1 MAPTI
6 PTCRLLLGIAALA
19 LSGAAA
25 HAAAEAPTDLYW
37 HGQRA
42 EIARQDEEAI
52 AAYRRLLSRLPD
64 SAVASSRLFD
74 AALRTGNI
82 AEALRAQRAAVL
94 AGSADGDAQLLFFVE
109 AFRGRKW
116 DVASN
121 VITQLER
128 EGDFAFM
135 VPVMKG
141 LLEQRQTR
149 SGGLD
154 LDDLRESPLAA
165 FYADDQLIYADLVAG
180 RLKQAQMRLR
190 AFRGFDEPHGR
201 ALGLY
206 AIAAMKTG
214 GEDDFAAA
222 LERQIGVEP
231 DHPQAGPVTPEIGL
245 AAQFSRLAHA
255 LAEQKQPEKGLYFA
269 RLAYWVA
276 PTDDAAKLVLAEIL
290 AKQGAVDAAQA
301 MLASITESSAFWMAA
316 VGVKLEITADPA
328 KALAVATA
336 ASTARPAAQ
345 NLKLFR
351 ARALEQTGDR
361 SAAIAIYRELTA
373 PAGNGGGLRPRAYV
387 YLMLASAL
395 DAQGQWPDA
404 RAALEQ
410 ALQIEPANPQTLN
423 YLGYSLLERRE
434 DIARG
439 FALVSRAHQLAPQSA
454 AIADSLGW
462 AYFLTGDIEKAIP
475 LLEAAAQAEGGDVAI
490 NEHLGDAYWRVG
502 RRIEARFAWRAAAV
516 QASGAASDRLTR
528 KIDLG
533 WSEEVAAP

>member
-1 MAPTI
+1 
-6 PTCRLLLGIAALA
+6 LA

-25 HAAAEAPTDLYW
+25 HAAAETSTDLYW

-42 EIARQDEEAI
+42 EIARHDEEAI

-109 AFRGRKW
+109 AFRARKW
-116 DVASN
+116 DVATN
-121 VITQLER
+121 VIAQLER

-201 ALGLY
+201 ALALY

-214 GEDDFAAA
+214 GEADFAAA
-222 LERQIGVEP
+222 LERQIGVEA
-231 DHPQAGPVTPEIGL
+231 DHPQAGPVTPEIAL

-276 PTDDAAKLVLAEIL
+276 PTDDAAKLALAEML

-301 MLASITESSAFWMAA
+301 MLTSITESSAFWMAA

-336 ASTARPAAQ
+336 ASTARPDAK

-351 ARALEQTGDR
+351 ARALEQAGDR
-361 SAAIAIYRELTA
+361 AAAIAIYRDLTA
-373 PAGNGGGLRPRAYV
+373 PAGNEGGLRPRAYV

-410 ALQIEPANPQTLN
+410 ALQIEPANPQALN

-462 AYFLTGDIEKAIP
+462 AYFLTGDVEKAIP
-475 LLEAAAQAEGGDVAI
+475 LLEVAAQAEGGDVAI

-516 QASGAASDRLTR
+516 QASGATSDRLTR